1 MEGVLVK
8 PLRALIVEDVDDDAE
23 LMVLQLRRGG
33 FDPTWERVETEA
45 AMRAAVAAGEWD
57 LVIADYTLPEF
68 DAPSALRV
76 LQDLNVDLPFIIVS
90 GSVGEEIAVAA
101 MKAGAHDYMRKDNL
115 TRLAPAVEREL
126 REAHIRRE
134 RRDALAQV
142 EESEQRLGAI
152 LSQVAVGIVQ
162 TALDGRVLSANQRFC
177 QMVGRSRDDVVGKNA
192 RDLTHPDDSAA
203 IAAIFERVGRGERD
217 FVIEARYRRPGGTH
231 VWVNSTISVV
241 ADRAGQPR
249 YTVAVVQDVSDRK
262 QAEEDLREA
271 VRARDEFL
279 SMASHELRTPM
290 TPLELQLTSVL
301 NLVRTG
307 RHVQVPAEKLTSKL
321 EMAVRQID
329 RLTALI
335 NNMLDLTRIT
345 SGRLTIAARR
355 MDLGESVRAV
365 LTRSQ
370 EMIRRARCP
379 IQLAIDRAIVGHW
392 DPIGV
397 ETVLSNLLSNAVKF
411 GEGKPI
417 EVAIEPGEGCAR
429 IVVRDHGIGIAVA
442 EQDRIFQ
449 RFERAVPARHY
460 GGFGIGL
467 WAARQ
472 IIEAHGGEIRVES
485 EPGVG
490 STFTVELPIGAVP
503 EADPIGEADG
513 TGAGPRM
520 GEGMRVGAP
529 VGPPGV
535 PRETIADEPRAT
547 RTE

>member
-1 MEGVLVK
+1 MK
-8 PLRALIVEDVDDDAE
+8 PLRALIVEDVDDDAV

-33 FDPTWERVETEA
+33 FDPTWVRVETEA
-45 AMRAAVAAGEWD
+45 AMRAAVASGEWD

-76 LQDLNVDLPFIIVS
+76 LQDLDVDLPFIIVS

-142 EESEQRLGAI
+142 EESEQQLGAI

-162 TALDGRVLSANQRFC
+162 TGLDGQVLSANQRFC
-177 QMVGRSRDDVVGKNA
+177 QMVGRAREEVVGRNA

-203 IAAIFERVGRGERD
+203 MAAIFERIGRGERD
-217 FVIEARYRRPGGTH
+217 FVIEARYRRPDGTH
-231 VWVNSTISVV
+231 LWVNSTLSVV
-241 ADRAGQPR
+241 ADREGQPR

-301 NLVRTG
+301 DLVRSG
-307 RHVQVPAEKLTSKL
+307 RHVQVPAEKLTAKL

-335 NNMLDLTRIT
+335 NNMLDVTRIT

-355 MDLGESVRAV
+355 MDLGESVRRV
-365 LTRSQ
+365 LARSH
-370 EMIRRARCP
+370 EMLRRARCTVE
-379 IQLAIDRAIVGHW
+379 LSIDHAIVGHW

-397 ETVLSNLLSNAVKF
+397 ETVLSNLLSNAAKF

-417 EVAIEPGEGCAR
+417 EVSIEPGEARAR

-485 EPGVG
+485 EPGAG
-490 STFTVELPIGAVP
+490 STFTVELPIGAVS
-503 EADPIGEADG
+503 EADLVGEAEAGGDGPRIGEG
-513 TGAGPRM
+513 THVGP
-520 GEGMRVGAP
+520 VGASLEA
-529 VGPPGV
+529 V
-535 PRETIADEPRAT
+535 TDEPRAT
-547 RTE
+547 RT